1 MEMDAG
7 IFPSPPFFF
16 FFSKKSSLK
25 RWPNL
30 LTLDIVDEQ
39 SAWWLHGTTSARAGP
54 PGETQEKIE
63 LSQTF
68 SL

>member
-1 MEMDAG
+1 MLV
-7 IFPSPPFFF
+7 FSPLPLFFF
-16 FFSKKSSLK
+16 NNTLK

-30 LTLDIVDEQ
+30 LTLDRVDEQ
-39 SAWWLHGTTSARAGP
+39 SAWWLHGATSARAGP
-54 PGETQEKIE
+54 PGETQEEIE